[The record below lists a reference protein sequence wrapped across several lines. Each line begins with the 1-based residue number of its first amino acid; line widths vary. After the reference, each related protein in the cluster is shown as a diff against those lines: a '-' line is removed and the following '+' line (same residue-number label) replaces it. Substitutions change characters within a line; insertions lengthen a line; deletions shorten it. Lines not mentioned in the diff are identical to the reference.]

1 MPECVI
7 CRQKKHVKNYNYVK
21 EFSDINKQTSKDI
34 NRDGMNEYVQNN
46 MKAMYNDN
54 SEVNTNT
61 IDVNQMI
68 DSSNEEVTVSTP
80 F

>member
-1 MPECVI
+1 
-7 CRQKKHVKNYNYVK
+7 
-21 EFSDINKQTSKDI
+21 
-34 NRDGMNEYVQNN
+34 MNEYVQNN

-68 DSSNEEVTVSTP
+68 DSSNQGFSFHFGP
-80 F
+80 SGQILL